1 MSPRRALRP
10 LLWVLGVVTVLALLV
25 FRHFLLEVTVAAAV
39 AIFLAPVQK
48 RLTRLLRGRYALAAG
63 VLTLGTALM
72 IVFPIA
78 AAATLLARQGL
89 AFADELRPYL
99 QPAAL
104 EAMWRQTLPER
115 APFLRA
121 FIDFEG
127 PLPELLARDA
137 EQVLSMTRQ
146 TLQAGLAGLGG
157 AAYELLL
164 FVLLLFFLLRD
175 GPRLKKELRAI
186 SPLSERRESEIL
198 SHLARTVQ
206 AVLLA
211 MLVVP
216 LVQGL
221 VALPGFWFFGVPKPL
236 LWSVFVVLA
245 ALVPLLGSPLGWV
258 PAVAWLFLH
267 GETWQWVGLLCWGLF
282 GISGIDNV
290 VKPLLLRGSADIHP
304 LLGFLSILGGVLSF
318 GPLGVMVGPVF
329 LSLMLSAV
337 RIYRLD
343 VLREQEEAAA
353 SAAPPGG
360 DTLVA

>member
-1 MSPRRALRP
+1 M
-10 LLWVLGVVTVLALLV
+10 LWVLGVVVVLALLV
-25 FRHFLLEVTVAAAV
+25 FRHFLLELTVAAAV
-39 AIFLAPVQK
+39 AIFLAPLQK
-48 RLTRLLRGRYALAAG
+48 RLTRLLRGHDALAAG
-63 VLTLGTALM
+63 ALTLATALM

-78 AAATLLARQGL
+78 AATALLGRQAL
-89 AFADELRPYL
+89 AFADDVRPYL
-99 QPAAL
+99 QPAAM
-104 EAMWRQTLPER
+104 EAFWRQTLPER
-115 APFLRA
+115 LPALRE

-127 PLPELLARDA
+127 ELPGFLTQDA
-137 EQVLSMTRQ
+137 EQTLSVTRQ
-146 TLQAGLAGLGG
+146 ALQAGLTGLGG
-157 AAYELLL
+157 AVYELLL
-164 FVLLLFFLLRD
+164 FVLMLFFLLRD
-175 GPRLKKELRAI
+175 GPRLRKELRAV
-186 SPLSERRESEIL
+186 SPLSDRRENEIL

-221 VALPGFWFFGVPKPL
+221 MALPGFWFFGVPKPL

-245 ALVPLLGSPLGWV
+245 ALVPLVGSPLGWV

-267 GETWQWVGLLCWGLF
+267 GETWQWAGLLAWGLF

-290 VKPLLLRGSADIHP
+290 LKPALLKGSAAIHP

-343 VLREQEEAAA
+343 VLREQEAE
-353 SAAPPGG
+353 SADPSGG

>member
-10 LLWVLGVVTVLALLV
+10 LLWVLGVVVVLALLV
-25 FRHFLLEVTVAAAV
+25 FRHFLLELTVAAAV
-39 AIFLAPVQK
+39 AIFLAPLQK
-48 RLTRLLRGRYALAAG
+48 RLTRLLRGHDAIAAG
-63 VLTLGTALM
+63 ALTLATALM

-78 AAATLLARQGL
+78 AATALLGRQAL
-89 AFADELRPYL
+89 AFADDVRPYL
-99 QPAAL
+99 QPAAM
-104 EAMWRQTLPER
+104 EAFWRQTLPER
-115 APFLRA
+115 LPMLRE

-127 PLPELLARDA
+127 ELPGFMTQDA
-137 EQVLSMTRQ
+137 EQTLSVTRQ
-146 TLQAGLAGLGG
+146 ALQAGLAGLGG
-157 AAYELLL
+157 AVYELLL

-175 GPRLKKELRAI
+175 GPRLKRELRAV
-186 SPLSERRESEIL
+186 SPLSDRRENEIL

-221 VALPGFWFFGVPKPL
+221 MALPGFWFFGVPKPL

-267 GETWQWVGLLCWGLF
+267 GETWQWAGLLAWGLF
-282 GISGIDNV
+282 GISGIDNL
-290 VKPLLLRGSADIHP
+290 VKPALLKGSAAIHP

-343 VLREQEEAAA
+343 VLREQEAE
-353 SAAPPGG
+353 SADTPGG